1 MLCMRKG
8 EVIMKSLFDLMP
20 NIDSVIVAL
29 LVTAIAF
36 AISLVFTYLV
46 SFKMRATRS
55 FFVTSAIMP
64 MIVAAVISMVS
75 IFLDN
80 TATGA
85 VRIATIA
92 VALGLVRFRSANGRA
107 EELLLLFAGIAT
119 GLVCGL
125 GYVVFALI
133 FAIVVAILFLVL
145 SSVNLFTNKKFN
157 NEKLLKIT
165 IPESLEYSEVF
176 LDTFSSFLKTN
187 ELVEVK
193 TTGMGSLFRLSYRI
207 EFKDIKEEKQFIDEL
222 RTKNG
227 NLEIS
232 VLPYVNEGKAL

>member
-1 MLCMRKG
+1 
-8 EVIMKSLFDLMP
+8 MKSLFDLLP
-20 NIDSVIVAL
+20 NVDSVLVAL
-29 LVTAIAF
+29 MVTAIAF
-36 AISLVFTYLV
+36 VISLLFTYLI
-46 SFKMRATRS
+46 SFKMRGTKS
-55 FFVTSAIMP
+55 FCVTSAIMP

-80 TATGA
+80 SASGA

-92 VALGLVRFRSANGRA
+92 VALGLIRFRSTNGRA

-133 FAIVVAILFLVL
+133 FALVVATIFLIL
-145 SSVNLFTNKKFN
+145 SSANLFNNKRFS

-176 LDTFSSFLKTN
+176 SDTFSAYLKTN

-207 EFKDIKEEKQFIDEL
+207 ELNNSKEEKQFIDEL

-232 VLPYVNEGKAL
+232 ILPYVVENKSL

>member
-1 MLCMRKG
+1 
-8 EVIMKSLFDLMP
+8 MKSLFDLLP
-20 NIDSVIVAL
+20 NVDSVLVAL
-29 LVTAIAF
+29 MVTAIAF
-36 AISLVFTYLV
+36 IISMLFTYIISL
-46 SFKMRATRS
+46 KMRGTKS

-92 VALGLVRFRSANGRA
+92 VALGLVRFRSVNGRA

-125 GYVVFALI
+125 GYVLFAFI
-133 FAIVVAILFLVL
+133 FTFVVALLFLVL
-145 SSVNLFTNKKFN
+145 SSTNLFSNKRFN
-157 NEKLLKIT
+157 KEKLLKIT

-176 LDTFSSFLKTN
+176 TDTFSTYLKSN

-193 TTGMGSLFRLSYRI
+193 TTGMGALFRLSYRI
-207 EFKDIKEEKQFIDEL
+207 VFNDTKEEKQFIDEL

-232 VLPYVNEGKAL
+232 VLPYVDESKSL

>member
-1 MLCMRKG
+1 
-8 EVIMKSLFDLMP
+8 VKSLFELMP
-20 NIDSVIVAL
+20 NVDSVLVAL
-29 LVTAIAF
+29 MVTAIAF
-36 AISLVFTYLV
+36 AISLLFTFLI
-46 SFKMRATRS
+46 SLKMRGTKS

-64 MIVAAVISMVS
+64 MIVAAVVSMVS

-80 TATGA
+80 TSSGA

-92 VALGLVRFRSANGRA
+92 VALGLIRFRSTNGRA

-133 FAIVVAILFLVL
+133 FAVVVALLFLVL
-145 SSVNLFTNKKFN
+145 SSVNLFNNKKFA
-157 NEKLLKIT
+157 NEKMLKIT
-165 IPESLEYSEVF
+165 IPESLEYSDVF
-176 LDTFSSFLKTN
+176 TDTFATYLKSN
-187 ELVEVK
+187 ELLEVK
-193 TTGMGSLFRLSYRI
+193 TTGMGALFKLSYRI
-207 EFKDIKEEKQFIDEL
+207 ELNDIKEEKQFIDEL

-232 VLPYVNEGKAL
+232 ILPYVGESKSL

>member
-1 MLCMRKG
+1 
-8 EVIMKSLFDLMP
+8 MKSLFDLLP
-20 NIDSVIVAL
+20 NVDSVLVAL
-29 LVTAIAF
+29 MATGIAF
-36 AISLVFTYLV
+36 AISLVFTFLI
-46 SFKMRATRS
+46 SLKMRGTKS

-80 TATGA
+80 SASGA

-92 VALGLVRFRSANGRA
+92 VALGLIRFRSTNGRA

-125 GYVVFALI
+125 GYVLFAFI
-133 FAIVVAILFLVL
+133 FAFAVALLFLLL
-145 SSVNLFTNKKFN
+145 SSVNLFSNKRFSG
-157 NEKLLKIT
+157 EKLLKIT

-176 LDTFSSFLKTN
+176 SDTFSTYLKTS

-207 EFKDIKEEKQFIDEL
+207 ELNNSKEEKQFIDEL

-232 VLPYVNEGKAL
+232 ILPYVNESKSL

>member
-1 MLCMRKG
+1 
-8 EVIMKSLFDLMP
+8 MKSLFDLLP
-20 NIDSVIVAL
+20 NVDQVLVAL
-29 LVTAIAF
+29 MATAIAF
-36 AISLVFTYLV
+36 AISLLFTFLI
-46 SFKMRATRS
+46 SFKMRGTKS

-80 TATGA
+80 SASGA

-92 VALGLVRFRSANGRA
+92 VALGLIRFRSTNGRA

-125 GYVVFALI
+125 GYVLFAFI
-133 FAIVVAILFLVL
+133 FAFAVAALFLL
-145 SSVNLFTNKKFN
+145 LTSVNLFSNKKFN

-176 LDTFSSFLKTN
+176 TDTFSTYLKTN

-207 EFKDIKEEKQFIDEL
+207 ELNNIKEEKQFIDEL

-232 VLPYVNEGKAL
+232 ILPYVCDNKSL

>member
-1 MLCMRKG
+1 
-8 EVIMKSLFDLMP
+8 MKSLFDLLP
-20 NIDSVIVAL
+20 NVDSVWVAL
-29 LVTAIAF
+29 MVTAIAF
-36 AISLVFTYLV
+36 AISLVFTFLV
-46 SFKMRATRS
+46 SLKMRGTKS
-55 FFVTSAIMP
+55 FFITSAIMP

-92 VALGLVRFRSANGRA
+92 VALGLIRFRSTNGRA

-133 FAIVVAILFLVL
+133 FAFVVAVLYLVL
-145 SSVNLFTNKKFN
+145 SSVNLFSNKRFN

-176 LDTFSSFLKTN
+176 SDTFSTYLKTN

-207 EFKDIKEEKQFIDEL
+207 ELNNIKEEKQFIDEL

-232 VLPYVNEGKAL
+232 ILPYVIENKSL